1 MSDRPR
7 IGLVGY
13 GYIGAY
19 VYEQITTRPD
29 LGLDIAFVHNRS
41 PGRVAGLPPEHVL
54 EDLGAFAGR
63 DPDLVVEV
71 AHPDITRDHG
81 GAFLQTADYM
91 PLSLTA
97 FADAELEADSS
108 TRRAPPAPASSSP
121 TAPWSAS
128 TPSRKAAR
136 PGTRSAWS

>member
-7 IGLVGY
+7 IGLIGY

-19 VYEQITTRPD
+19 VYEQITTRPE

-41 PGRVAGLPPEHVL
+41 PGRVAGLPAEHVL
-54 EDLGAFAGR
+54 EDLAAFAGR
-63 DPDLVVEV
+63 GPDLVVEV

-81 GAFLQTADYM
+81 RAFLETADYM
-91 PLSLTA
+91 PLSLAA
-97 FADAELEADSS
+97 FADASWKPASS
-108 TRRAPPAPASSSP
+108 RRHARPAPASSSP

-128 TPSRKAAR
+128 TPSRRAAR
-136 PGTRSAWS
+136 PGRRWAWS